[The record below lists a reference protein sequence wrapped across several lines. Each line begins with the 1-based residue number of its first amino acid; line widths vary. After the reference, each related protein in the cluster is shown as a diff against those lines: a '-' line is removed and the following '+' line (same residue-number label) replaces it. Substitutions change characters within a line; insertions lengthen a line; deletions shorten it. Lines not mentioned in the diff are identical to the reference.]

1 MLTNNHQQIIIYIS
15 ITPLSDHC
23 PACHSITNSLSADS
37 CSWDLIDV
45 TLADEGANSIFFD
58 DIAVADS
65 WNRLVESFL
74 TAWRHSDD
82 FKKKKLEIACY
93 YLNSWLKQKHFN
105 PHVRCAFGIFSVRVS
120 PLYWRRSNIWNWSW
134 LQRRHDKS
142 KDYFWSNWSTK
153 KYKSSG
159 TDNTW
164 GWTRLISLI
173 ILTWTHFSIGSGGEL
188 VNCGGH
194 SATSCGVCPEG
205 NGYSD

>member
-1 MLTNNHQQIIIYIS
+1 M
-15 ITPLSDHC
+15 
-23 PACHSITNSLSADS
+23 
-37 CSWDLIDV
+37 
-45 TLADEGANSIFFD
+45 
-58 DIAVADS
+58 
-65 WNRLVESFL
+65 
-74 TAWRHSDD
+74 
-82 FKKKKLEIACY
+82 IACY

-164 GWTRLISLI
+164 GWTRSLCFI
-173 ILTWTHFSIGSGGEL
+173 CSHMNPLFNRIWWWAGEL
-188 VNCGGH
+188 WWPHSNLMWWMSRRQRVCGLRKGGDQH
-194 SATSCGVCPEG
+194 CFSWELEKNEKKIAEITFYLLKLIMKIKVQAAFLWKVYLVQWGVWMEG
-205 NGYSD
+205 YDINQHNPGMC